1 MKELK
6 NTSIRF
12 LKGVGPKKEQ
22 LLNKLNIATILDLL
36 ENFPKHYED
45 LSTISKI
52 DEFKEE
58 KSLYKVKLLAEPT
71 LRYLKGKLNLLSVPV
86 TDGTRE
92 AELIFFNQPFLKSIL
107 KRDRVL
113 IVSATIKKS
122 NARIQ
127 LTGLKILKS
136 DEIGGL
142 SPVYRLTKG
151 VTNKELQNYAKFA
164 LENYGSYISEFVPD
178 SILRE
183 YGLINYSEAIEKI
196 HFPKNHED
204 LSEAK
209 KRLAFNE
216 ILLLQL
222 ALYKIKG
229 NDVNLDSVEFEK
241 RPVEMDSYIQ
251 SLPFTLTNAQK
262 KVVNEINSDLTS
274 NKRMNRLLQGDVG
287 SGKTV
292 VASTAIYNAYL
303 SGYQSALMVPTEI
316 LARQHYESFKILF
329 KDTEMRIGLLT
340 GDLKPKE
347 KELVQWQIA
356 NNSFDLVIGTHALI
370 QDKVTFYN
378 LGLTITDEQH
388 RFGVQQRKNLS
399 TKGQMP
405 NNLVMTATPIPRTLA
420 LVLYGDMDISIIDE
434 LPPNR
439 KIIDTIVVD
448 DSYQQRLDG
457 FILKQIKEGRQA
469 YVVCPLIEEG
479 ESNLISVEEVYSHYT
494 TKKFSNIRVEF
505 IHGKLKNDEK
515 TLIMERFLS
524 GDIDMLIS
532 TTVIEVGINVP
543 NATLMIIYNADRFG
557 LSQLHQLR
565 GRVGRG
571 SEKSYCVLINNNYSE
586 IAYRRMKIMQNSN
599 DGFYIAEKDL
609 ELRGQGELLG
619 NRQHGV
625 PEFKVINLISD
636 MDLIEQVKN
645 DIGKITRELDSNNP
659 DFDKL
664 KTRVNWLIE
673 DISLITN

>member
-36 ENFPKHYED
+36 ENFPKYYED

-52 DEFKEE
+52 DEFNEE

-71 LRYLKGKLNLLSVPV
+71 LRYLKGKLNLISVPV

-183 YGLINYSEAIEKI
+183 YGLTNYSEAIEKI

-625 PEFKVINLISD
+625 PEFKMINLISD